1 MSPATPP
8 RPHASQ
14 ARPAQPA
21 AHPPARPHKLQTS
34 GSGRSWLVT
43 NAVGLGIAFS
53 VACHALL
60 LVMHFVSSPAGLRK
74 EKDPGLNIVLV
85 NARHMNAPKKAQALA
100 QANLEGGGDSAK
112 KDDMPTSPLPA
123 QDSIR
128 NGDALVDAQQK
139 VKQLE
144 TVQRELLTQNKTA
157 NVSVKHEQP
166 KQQTEQPEDTPQ
178 PRQGLDIETATAIA
192 RQEAVVDRGLRD
204 YAARPRRGVI
214 SPSTRD
220 YRLAQYSEDWRI
232 KVQRV
237 GELNFPR
244 GAKGSLYGSVQV
256 AVELRPDGS
265 VLSAEI
271 SRPSSDAH
279 LNEAVLRIIKLGSP
293 YAPFPA
299 NIRKDFDILVLVR
312 TINFTR
318 DDIGVTSQ

>member
-8 RPHASQ
+8 RSHATQ
-14 ARPAQPA
+14 AKPAQSA
-21 AHPPARPHKLQTS
+21 STPARPHKLQTP
-34 GSGRSWLVT
+34 GSGRSWLAS
-43 NAVGLGIAFS
+43 NAIGLGIAVS
-53 VACHALL
+53 IALHALL
-60 LVMHFVSSPAGLRK
+60 LVMHFVAPQGGLRK

-85 NARHMNAPKKAQALA
+85 NARHPNAPKKAQALA
-100 QANLEGGGDSAK
+100 QANLDGGGDSAN

-144 TVQRELLTQNKTA
+144 TVQRELLTQNKTT
-157 NVSVKHEQP
+157 NVSVKRDQP
-166 KQQTEQPEDTPQ
+166 KQQAEQPDDTPQ
-178 PRQGLDIETATAIA
+178 PRQGLDLETATAIA

-204 YAARPRRGVI
+204 YAARPRKGVI

-271 SRPSSDAH
+271 SRPSSDQR
-279 LNEAVLRIIKLGSP
+279 LNDAVLRIIKLGSP

-318 DDIGVTSQ
+318 DDIGVSSQ

>member
-8 RPHASQ
+8 RPQAPQ
-14 ARPAQPA
+14 AKPAQAAARPS
-21 AHPPARPHKLQTS
+21 ARPHKLQTP
-34 GSGRSWLVT
+34 GTGRSWLVT

-53 VACHALL
+53 IACHALL
-60 LVMHFVSSPAGLRK
+60 LVMHFVSSPGGLRK
-74 EKDPGLNIVLV
+74 ERDPGLNIVLV
-85 NARHMNAPKKAQALA
+85 NARHPHAPKKAQALA
-100 QANLEGGGDSAK
+100 QANLEGGGDSEK
-112 KDDMPTSPLPA
+112 SDDMPTSPLPP

-144 TVQRELLTQNKTA
+144 SVQRDLITQSKNP
-157 NVSVKHEQP
+157 NVSVKREQP
-166 KQQTEQPEDTPQ
+166 KQQTEQPNDTPQ
-178 PRQGLDIETATAIA
+178 PKQGLDMATATAIA

-214 SPSTRD
+214 SPSTRE
-220 YRLAQYSEDWRI
+220 YRLAQYGEDWRI

-256 AVELRPDGS
+256 SVELRPDGS

-271 SRPSSDAH
+271 SRPSPDQH

-293 YAPFPA
+293 YAPFPPDV
-299 NIRKDFDILVLVR
+299 RKSYDILVLVR

>member
-1 MSPATPP
+1 MSPATP
-8 RPHASQ
+8 RPQPSQ
-14 ARPAQPA
+14 AKPAQPA
-21 AHPPARPHKLQTS
+21 ARPSARPQKLQTP
-34 GSGRSWLVT
+34 GNGRSWLVA

-60 LVMHFVSSPAGLRK
+60 LVMHFVNSPAGLRK

-85 NARHMNAPKKAQALA
+85 NARHLTAPKKAQALA
-100 QANLEGGGDSAK
+100 QANLDGGGDSDK

-144 TVQRELLTQNKTA
+144 TVQRELLTQNKTS
-157 NVSVKHEQP
+157 NVSVRHDQP
-166 KQQTEQPEDTPQ
+166 KQQTEQPNDTPQ

-204 YAARPRRGVI
+204 YAARPRKGVV

-244 GAKGSLYGSVQV
+244 GSKGSLYGSVQV

-271 SRPSSDAH
+271 SRPSSDQR
-279 LNEAVLRIIKLGSP
+279 LNDAVLRIIKLGSP